1 MVIKVIFFG
10 KKYNEVMKDV
20 FFEIVD
26 EVIDV
31 IFFFFSKLI
40 KFYY

>member
-1 MVIKVIFFG
+1 MVIKIIFFG

>member
-1 MVIKVIFFG
+1 MVIKIIFFG

-31 IFFFFSKLI
+31 IFFFFGKLI

>member
-10 KKYNEVMKDV
+10 KKYNEVMKDF

>member
-1 MVIKVIFFG
+1 MVIKIIFFG

-20 FFEIVD
+20 FFKIGDKV
-26 EVIDV
+26 VDV
-31 IFFFFSKLI
+31 IFFFFGKVI